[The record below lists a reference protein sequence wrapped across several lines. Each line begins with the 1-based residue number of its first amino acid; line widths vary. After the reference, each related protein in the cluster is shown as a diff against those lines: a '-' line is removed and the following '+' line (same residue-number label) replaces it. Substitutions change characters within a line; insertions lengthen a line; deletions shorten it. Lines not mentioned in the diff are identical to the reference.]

1 MGLRKAVWL
10 GVVVALVASCGGD
23 GTEGTSTSAT
33 TQAEEP
39 DAATTTITT
48 DSTIA
53 TDSTTTTDS
62 TTSTSSTESPG
73 GLSFEPCDL
82 LTTSEA
88 GGYVGTDV
96 DDGVRQMID
105 SGDVKDCVWLDPEN
119 FSSVVIQAF
128 ANDSVNPDAFNNDED
143 IGLFAELI
151 DGVGERAMLLTGFT
165 LGGEES
171 EEAVNSIWALK
182 NGNTIA
188 VYAWNTVTDTPRYQE
203 FFDLVATA
211 VDRMP

>member
-1 MGLRKAVWL
+1 MGLPKAVWL

-23 GTEGTSTSAT
+23 RTEGTSTSST
-33 TQAEEP
+33 IESEEP
-39 DAATTTITT
+39 DAATTTM
-48 DSTIA
+48 A
-53 TDSTTTTDS
+53 TDSTSATGSSTTTGS
-62 TTSTSSTESPG
+62 TTTTSSTASPS

-82 LTTSEA
+82 LTASEA

-105 SGDVKDCVWLDPEN
+105 SGDVKDCVWLDPDT

-128 ANDSVNPDAFNNDED
+128 ANDSVNPDAFNSDED

-171 EEAVNSIWALK
+171 EEAVNSIWVLK

>member
-10 GVVVALVASCGGD
+10 GVVVALAASCGGD
-23 GTEGTSTSAT
+23 GSEGASTSAT
-33 TQAEEP
+33 TESEEP
-39 DAATTTITT
+39 DTTTTMATDSAATTG
-48 DSTIA
+48 
-53 TDSTTTTDS
+53 STTTTGATT
-62 TTSTSSTESPG
+62 TTSSNESPG

-82 LTTSEA
+82 LTASEV

-96 DDGVRQMID
+96 DDGERQMID
-105 SGDVKDCVWLDPEN
+105 SGDVRDCVWLDPET

>member
-23 GTEGTSTSAT
+23 GTETTSTSAT
-33 TQAEEP
+33 TESEEP
-39 DAATTTITT
+39 DAATTTM
-48 DSTIA
+48 A
-53 TDSTTTTDS
+53 TDSTSATSS
-62 TTSTSSTESPG
+62 TTITSSTESPG

-82 LTTSEA
+82 LTASEV

-105 SGDVKDCVWLDPEN
+105 SGDVKDCVWLDPETFN
-119 FSSVVIQAF
+119 SVVIQAF

-143 IGLFAELI
+143 IGLVAELI
-151 DGVGERAMLLTGFT
+151 DGIGERAMLLTGFT
-165 LGGEES
+165 LGGEET
-171 EEAVNSIWALK
+171 EEAVNSIWALR

>member
-1 MGLRKAVWL
+1 MGLRKTVSL
-10 GVVVALVASCGGD
+10 GVVVAFVASCGGD
-23 GTEGTSTSAT
+23 RTDTFSTGAITES
-33 TQAEEP
+33 EEP
-39 DAATTTITT
+39 DAANTTPTDSTSTT
-48 DSTIA
+48 DSTA
-53 TDSTTTTDS
+53 TTVSTPD
-62 TTSTSSTESPG
+62 TSSNESPG

-82 LTTSEA
+82 LTASEA

-96 DDGVRQMID
+96 DDGVRQGID
-105 SGDVKDCVWLDPEN
+105 SDDVRDCIWLDPET
-119 FSSVVIQAF
+119 FVSVVIQAF
-128 ANDSVNPDAFNNDED
+128 ANDSVNPDAFNSDED

-151 DGVGERAMLLTGFT
+151 EGVGERAMLLTGFT